1 MLIAD
6 SGLIG
11 RYGGRRCKASPS
23 VRLETI
29 HIRHSRYR
37 IGLPTI
43 SDSDSHNVAP
53 LYLSIDRSSHLAF
66 AHTHT
71 LSLSLLTLSSVTYL
85 FTLTLQWTP
94 PIASQVRRPLTHKP
108 NISVPH
114 APFHTA
120 RRSLQPRH
128 FVFDS
133 GTASFLLAKLSNLI
147 CLVRVPSSLQ
157 CYHPHSVVFRHLYLT
172 TSFPRFDSFP
182 ILSLPYLRPK
192 YSLCI

>member
-1 MLIAD
+1 MKPSIFGTLV
-6 SGLIG
+6 IG
-11 RYGGRRCKASPS
+11 SDRLPFRIRIPTMSHPYISPS
-23 VRLETI
+23 I
-29 HIRHSRYR
+29 A
-37 IGLPTI
+37 PPI
-43 SDSDSHNVAP
+43 SPS
-53 LYLSIDRSSHLAF
+53 LRT
-66 AHTHT
+66 HTHT

-94 PIASQVRRPLTHKP
+94 PITSQVRRPLTHKL

-114 APFHTA
+114 APFHTT
-120 RRSLQPRH
+120 RRSLQPRR

-133 GTASFLLAKLSNLI
+133 GTASFLLAKLSNHI

-172 TSFPRFDSFP
+172 TLFPRFDFFP